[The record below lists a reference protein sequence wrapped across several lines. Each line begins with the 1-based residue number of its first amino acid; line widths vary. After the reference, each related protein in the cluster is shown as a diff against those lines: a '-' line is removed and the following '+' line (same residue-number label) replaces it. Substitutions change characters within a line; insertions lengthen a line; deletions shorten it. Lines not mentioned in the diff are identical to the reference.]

1 MQANMFQPACVLW
14 SYDPSQQSVT
24 GLDVV
29 NHLVAYCDPPY
40 CHTELAFPS
49 GEACSVVIGKTVQ
62 LRKRTF
68 DERFY
73 TGLVIP
79 STMEKVQKA
88 REIAARMAEDCVPFG
103 VFSKTATYCSR
114 LVADILLGSDI
125 ITEKDG
131 SFRGRV
137 TPSGLHRALDSLP
150 STFPLRMP
158 AVEVIDFK

>member
-1 MQANMFQPACVLW
+1 MLQPACVLW
-14 SYDPSQQSVT
+14 SYDPSQQPVT

-49 GEACSVVIGKTVQ
+49 GEACSVMIGKTVQ
-62 LRKRTF
+62 LRKRNF

-79 STMEKVQKA
+79 STMEKVQQA
-88 REIAARMAEDCVPFG
+88 RQIAARLAADEVPFG

-114 LVADILLGSDI
+114 LAADILLESGI
-125 ITEKDG
+125 ITDVDG
-131 SFRGRV
+131 ALSGRL
-137 TPSGLHRALDSLP
+137 TSSRFHRALSCLP
-150 STFPLRMP
+150 DTSPLRVS